1 MLYGVAFIFIF
12 TVGGLSGVLLSNA
25 SLDIAFHDIK
35 KKVKYLKNNI
45 FFYSKKYIN
54 YRDLYRN
61 LNEIEFENLKKDYL
75 KKFNNLSDKYIKIF
89 FLGLLEGDGTITV
102 DLMKSGNPRIR
113 IIISLANKLENL
125 EMLTLIKKKLKGRVI
140 IERNNEYVTW
150 IISDKKGVL
159 NIFKIIEEYGL
170 LTQRKYCQYIFAKN
184 CLEENTLLTENEFK
198 KLRDNKYNL
207 NININIK
214 KEIINTEYFKGWL
227 SGFIE
232 AEGNFFLLLSNT
244 YDIQSSNFNIGQKN
258 DYKIL
263 ELIRDYFKSNTVIS
277 KDKKLYKGKLY
288 YYRFHLFNKNSR
300 KLLFNHLNN
309 YPLLGEKRTLYLKWY
324 YYFFK
329 YKKID

>member
-35 KKVKYLKNNI
+35 KKIKCLKNNM
-45 FFYSKKYIN
+45 FFYINKYIN
-54 YRDLYRN
+54 YKDLYKD
-61 LNEIEFENLKKDYL
+61 LKEIEFEKIKNDYL
-75 KKFNNLSDKYIKIF
+75 NKLNNLSDKYIISF

-102 DLMKSGNPRIR
+102 DWQKSGTPRVR
-113 IIISLANKLENL
+113 IVISLANKLENF
-125 EMLTLIKKKLKGRVI
+125 EMLTLIKKVLKGRVM

-159 NIFKIIEEYGL
+159 NILKIIEKYGL
-170 LTQRKYCQYIFAKN
+170 LTQRKYCQYMFAKH
-184 CLEENTLLTENEFK
+184 CLENNSFLIENEFK
-198 KLRDNKYNL
+198 KLRDNKYNVNL
-207 NININIK
+207 DLQIK
-214 KEIINTEYFKGWL
+214 KEIIDTEFFKGWL

-232 AEGNFFLLLSNT
+232 AEGNFFLVLSNT
-244 YDIQSSNFNIGQKN
+244 YGIQSSNFNIGQKN

-263 ELIRDYFKSNTVIS
+263 ELIRDYFKSNTLIS
-277 KDKKLYKGKLY
+277 KDKKLYKKKLF
-288 YYRFHLFNKNSR
+288 YYRFYLFNKNSR

-309 YPLLGEKRTLYLKWY
+309 YPLLGEKRTSYLKWY